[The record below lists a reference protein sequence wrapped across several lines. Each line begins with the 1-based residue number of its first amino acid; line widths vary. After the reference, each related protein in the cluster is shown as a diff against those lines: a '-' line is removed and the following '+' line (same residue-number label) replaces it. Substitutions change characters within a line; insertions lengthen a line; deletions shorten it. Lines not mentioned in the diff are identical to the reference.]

1 MRRASFPR
9 GRHEG
14 CGGTRR
20 PGVGLCL
27 SSTSRNGRCR
37 WLPNRRLLLS
47 AGCCRCSWAHLWR
60 TDCSRPELIFSY
72 RTEIGLEWEQQAKIV
87 ELITE
92 VQPELVPL
100 QLELLGQT
108 TALLRSIDQEGIG
121 LDEAALRAEKIFSLE
136 QRVKLEHLK
145 LLLRIR
151 NLLRP
156 EQQAKLQALRAAA
169 RK

>member
-1 MRRASFPR
+1 MRAAVAL
-9 GRHEG
+9 
-14 CGGTRR
+14 
-20 PGVGLCL
+20 VGLALVCVSPAPAAMGAAGGSEPAVAAFGGL
-27 SSTSRNGRCR
+27 LQLQLGSSVED
-37 WLPNRRLLLS
+37 RLF
-47 AGCCRCSWAHLWR
+47 
-60 TDCSRPELIFSY
+60 TPELIFSY

>member
-1 MRRASFPR
+1 MRAAVAL
-9 GRHEG
+9 
-14 CGGTRR
+14 
-20 PGVGLCL
+20 VGLALVCVSPAPAAMGAAGGSEPAVAAFGGL
-27 SSTSRNGRCR
+27 LQLQLGSSVED
-37 WLPNRRLLLS
+37 RLF
-47 AGCCRCSWAHLWR
+47 
-60 TDCSRPELIFSY
+60 TPELIFSY

-156 EQQAKLQALRAAA
+156 EQQAKLQALCAAA

>member
-1 MRRASFPR
+1 MRAAVAL
-9 GRHEG
+9 
-14 CGGTRR
+14 
-20 PGVGLCL
+20 VGLALVCVSPAPAAMGAAGGSEPAVAAFGGL
-27 SSTSRNGRCR
+27 LQLQLGSSVED
-37 WLPNRRLLLS
+37 RLF
-47 AGCCRCSWAHLWR
+47 
-60 TDCSRPELIFSY
+60 TPELIFSY
-72 RTEIGLEWEQQAKIV
+72 RTEIGLEWEQQAKLV

-121 LDEAALRAEKIFSLE
+121 LDEAASRAEKIFSLE